1 MPLSLSPSFRDR
13 LDVYKQAIE
22 ADIAA
27 YASDVRANTV
37 KQYGSYVA
45 EVETDIFLDML
56 QRGGKRIRGALTMV
70 GYEMAG
76 GTNKPMIIQAARA
89 IEMLH
94 AYILMIDDIQDRSK
108 LRRGKPTAH
117 ELLAAYHTRNNLKG
131 DAAHAG
137 MSLALMSAIAGGHAA
152 QVVLANLDVDPD
164 ARLKALSISNRTMV
178 VTAHGQTLDIMNEL
192 VANPSTAD
200 VERVLEWKT
209 ALYTII
215 NPLQVGM
222 VLGCASC
229 EYTDAITPYG
239 LHTGKAFQ
247 ITDDILGIYGDE
259 AILGKTSGD
268 DIREGKGTLLVLYA
282 LEHANPQD
290 RQVLQA
296 CLGKQD
302 LSDDDLVRCRHIIK
316 SSGALEHARHQAR
329 EHTKAALA
337 SLEASKGLWTKEGT
351 SFLRSLTLALQDR
364 VQ

>member
-1 MPLSLSPSFRDR
+1 MSLSLPSTFSDR
-13 LDVYKQAIE
+13 LTSYKQLIE

-27 YASDVRANTV
+27 YAADIRKTTAG
-37 KQYGSYVA
+37 QYGRYVA
-45 EVETDIFLDML
+45 EVETDVFLDML
-56 QRGGKRIRGALTMV
+56 ERGGKRIRGALVMV

-76 GTNKPMIIQAARA
+76 GTNRPMIIEAARA

-94 AYILMIDDIQDRSK
+94 TYILMIDDIQDRSK

-117 ELLAAYHTRNNLKG
+117 EMLTDYHQRHNLKG

-152 QVVLANLDVDPD
+152 QVVLANLDADPD

-178 VTAHGQTLDIMNEL
+178 ITAHGQTLDIMNEL
-192 VANPSTAD
+192 VAAPSAED

-215 NPLQVGM
+215 NPLHVGM
-222 VLGCASC
+222 VLACASC
-229 EYTDAITPYG
+229 EFTDAITPYG
-239 LHTGKAFQ
+239 LHAGKAFQ

-259 AILGKTSGD
+259 AALGKTPGD

-282 LEHANPQD
+282 LEHARPED
-290 RQVLQA
+290 RQILQA

-302 LSDDDLVRCRHIIK
+302 LTDNDLAQCRSIIK
-316 SSGALEHARHQAR
+316 SCGALAHARKEA
-329 EHTKAALA
+329 HTHTQAALA
-337 SLEASKGLWTKEGT
+337 ALESNKDMWSDTGMG
-351 SFLRSLTLALQDR
+351 FLRDLTLALQDR
-364 VQ
+364 VN